1 LALTLK
7 KAKET
12 KEPNAIKTG
21 ILQGSHYL
29 TWIYKKNALW
39 TYFGL

>member
-1 LALTLK
+1 MDKEVLTLLALALTLK

-29 TWIYKKNALW
+29 T
-39 TYFGL
+39 